1 LSSGR
6 TERPFEQRLVARLQA
21 GEAEALGALFEI
33 HVDGVF
39 AFAQHLI
46 GNREDAEDV
55 TSEAFLRA
63 FQRAA
68 AFRGECPFRGW
79 LFGIVRNLCIDR
91 MRQPRL
97 LLEETGAA
105 DRYGAPDGDI
115 ERVATRSAVL
125 QALASIQEEYRIV
138 LALCDVEGWDASE
151 AAVALDRSLA
161 ATKSLL
167 YRARRALR
175 DQLTRLWDEE
185 EMVDPVRRTPDEIAR
200 GADAPE
206 RGGG

>member
-1 LSSGR
+1 
-6 TERPFEQRLVARLQA
+6 LVARLQA
-21 GEAEALGALFEI
+21 GESEALGALFDI

-39 AFAQHLI
+39 AFARHLL

-68 AFRGECPFRGW
+68 SFRGECPFRGW
-79 LFGIVRNLCIDR
+79 LFGIARNLCIDR
-91 MRQPRL
+91 KRQPRL
-97 LLEETGAA
+97 LLEDTGVAEHL
-105 DRYGAPDGDI
+105 GAPDADV
-115 ERVATRSAVL
+115 EHAATRSAVN
-125 QALASIQEEYRIV
+125 QALGAIQEDYRLV
-138 LALCDVEGWDASE
+138 LCLCDVEGWDAAE

-175 DQLTRLWDEE
+175 DQLTQLWGEE
-185 EMVDPVRRTPDEIAR
+185 ERTDYALR
-200 GADAPE
+200 
-206 RGGG
+206 